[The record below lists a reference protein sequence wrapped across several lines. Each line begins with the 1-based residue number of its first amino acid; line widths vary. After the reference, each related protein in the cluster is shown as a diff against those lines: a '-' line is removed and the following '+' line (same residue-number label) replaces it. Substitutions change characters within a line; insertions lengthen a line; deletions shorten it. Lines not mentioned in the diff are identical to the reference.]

1 MCFSSNPVHG
11 LQNLYIELG
20 NDKIETVPVYK
31 YLGIQLD
38 CKLSFHCQYNE
49 TYKLASYKLLLLR
62 RVRSYITEFT
72 SLTIVKSMLL
82 PYLDMGN
89 LYFSTLSHKEL
100 GKLDTILNSALR
112 TVYNIRVPW
121 ETHNVDIYNRAN
133 LFSLTY
139 RRKYFMLNLIHR
151 LIYTGDIELHEP
163 VRVTR
168 RNQAPILKTII
179 ASNQTIAKSPV
190 YTARNKY

>member
-11 LQNLYIELG
+11 LQNLYIQLG

-38 CKLSFHCQYNE
+38 CKLPFHCQYNE

-62 RVRSYITEFT
+62 RVCSYITEFT
-72 SLTIVKSMLL
+72 ALTIVKSMFL

-89 LYFSTLSHKEL
+89 LYFSALSQKEL

-112 TVYNIRVPW
+112 TVYNICVPW

-139 RRKYFMLNLIHR
+139 RPKYFMLNLIHR
-151 LIYTGDIELHEP
+151 LIYTGDIELHER
-163 VRVTR
+163 VRVTQ
-168 RNQAPILKTII
+168 RNQAPILKTCI
-179 ASNQTIAKSPV
+179 ASN
-190 YTARNKY
+190 

>member
-1 MCFSSNPVHG
+1 
-11 LQNLYIELG
+11 
-20 NDKIETVPVYK
+20 
-31 YLGIQLD
+31 
-38 CKLSFHCQYNE
+38 
-49 TYKLASYKLLLLR
+49 
-62 RVRSYITEFT
+62 
-72 SLTIVKSMLL
+72 MLL

-89 LYFSTLSHKEL
+89 LYFSALSQKEL

-112 TVYNIRVPW
+112 TDYNIRVRW

-151 LIYTGDIELHEP
+151 LIYTGDLELHEP

-168 RNQAPILKTII
+168 RNQAPILITCID
-179 ASNQTIAKSPV
+179 SNQTIAKSPV
-190 YTARNKY
+190 YTARNLWNTLSIDLRSIVNHDSFKNVIRKNIGMEYTAFETLKLTAGLFQ